1 MKITFIC
8 PSCLLKIFFS
18 PLYCTTVILLSMRAI
33 VALCVLCTVYF
44 KKNIFDELLPDAV
57 EDAGPLSASSPTI
70 QGEQRI
76 NTSHCVFFTF
86 FWTVKFQNYGS
97 VQMFAVFFSFAQ
109 TIHLWIWSN
118 PKLCRIFFGE
128 QKWIFSTHMHC
139 YRNLNKFLHIFVF
152 KKNHRTEL
160 YWCVCLKAISKS
172 YRIVFVVSHHFD
184 CMLSLILPRWC
195 YTSCE
200 P

>member
-1 MKITFIC
+1 MNSSLM
-8 PSCLLKIFFS
+8 PSRTQAPCLPALR
-18 PLYCTTVILLSMRAI
+18 LYRGSKESTPVI
-33 VALCVLCTVYF
+33 
-44 KKNIFDELLPDAV
+44 
-57 EDAGPLSASSPTI
+57 
-70 QGEQRI
+70 
-76 NTSHCVFFTF
+76 
-86 FWTVKFQNYGS
+86 
-97 VQMFAVFFSFAQ
+97 AVFLHFFEQVSFKTMDQFKCLQFFFPLHKQYNYEFEA
-109 TIHLWIWSN
+109 T
-118 PKLCRIFFGE
+118 PKLCRIFFGK